1 MWGFANS
8 LTYNLLFDFI
18 KTSNCDVC
26 FIQETLISSES
37 TIKSL
42 SRRWP
47 GRSFWSP
54 ASGRQG
60 GVLTLISLTCSDG
73 MVSWKKDSHGCIV
86 SLLVRSN
93 DVDVNLVNIYAP
105 TNLVERNIFFDS
117 PHDFFIPSSAIIIR
131 DFNCYDNAL
140 DKFFV
145 EK

>member
-1 MWGFANS
+1 
-8 LTYNLLFDFI
+8 
-18 KTSNCDVC
+18 
-26 FIQETLISSES
+26 
-37 TIKSL
+37 
-42 SRRWP
+42 
-47 GRSFWSP
+47 
-54 ASGRQG
+54 
-60 GVLTLISLTCSDG
+60 

-105 TNLVERNIFFDS
+105 TNLVERNISFDS

>member
-1 MWGFANS
+1 MKLS
-8 LTYNLLFDFI
+8 LGKRTHM
-18 KTSNCDVC
+18 VV
-26 FIQETLISSES
+26 SSVF
-37 TIKSL
+37 L
-42 SRRWP
+42 S
-47 GRSFWSP
+47 G
-54 ASGRQG
+54 
-60 GVLTLISLTCSDG
+60 
-73 MVSWKKDSHGCIV
+73 
-86 SLLVRSN
+86 SN